1 MGSWTPGEG
10 HLGDLEATKSTVNK
24 EEEKAPYGNRIY
36 IYKLNY
42 TQSQFLALLCYKEF
56 TI

>member
-1 MGSWTPGEG
+1 MYEINEIMGSWTPGEG

-24 EEEKAPYGNRIY
+24 EEEKAH
-36 IYKLNY
+36 L
-42 TQSQFLALLCYKEF
+42 EF